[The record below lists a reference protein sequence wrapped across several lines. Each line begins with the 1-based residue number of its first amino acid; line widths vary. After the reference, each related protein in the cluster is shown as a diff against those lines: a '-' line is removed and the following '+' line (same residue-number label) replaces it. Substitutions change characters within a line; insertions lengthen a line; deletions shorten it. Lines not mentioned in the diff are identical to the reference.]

1 MGRIELLQKRAVRVI
16 SSSKYNAYRTII
28 QTTEFAKSKG
38 YFLVNR
44 SQVILQT

>member
-1 MGRIELLQKRAVRVI
+1 MGRVELLQKLAVHVI
-16 SSSKYNAYRTII
+16 TSSKYYATII

-44 SQVILQT
+44 SQIILQT